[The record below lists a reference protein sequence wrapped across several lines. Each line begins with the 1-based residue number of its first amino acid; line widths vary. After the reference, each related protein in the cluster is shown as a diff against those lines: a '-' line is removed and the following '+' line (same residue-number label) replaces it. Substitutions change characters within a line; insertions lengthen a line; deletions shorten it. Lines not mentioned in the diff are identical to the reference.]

1 MSYLFTAASFPDV
14 ASPLPAYVNGAVKA
28 IVNPTDQVSIS
39 LSDKTTVDVFDS
51 VTTALRCM
59 EFLRQR
65 EQWLL
70 QASDDV
76 LVISC
81 GGKLIVAEASLINQ
95 KLFSS
100 FLPVCYG
107 GTTRFHHRSMSSVLR
122 LADALQ
128 TVGFCVQSPLL
139 NNYDFKTATIKPH
152 LLIVDI
158 NFAATATSEKP
169 GSLLDDGAVNQI
181 VYRYNPP
188 APAPAPAPPPAPAP
202 AP

>member
-1 MSYLFTAASFPDV
+1 MSFLFTSASFPDV
-14 ASPLPAYVNGAVKA
+14 SAPLPAYVNGQEQEIA
-28 IVNPTDQVSIS
+28 NPDDQVSIAI
-39 LSDKTTVDVFDS
+39 SDKTTVDVFDS

-70 QASDDV
+70 QASDDI

-81 GGKLIVAEASLINQ
+81 GSKLIVAEASLINQ

-100 FLPVCYG
+100 FLPIYYG
-107 GTTRFHHRSMSSVLR
+107 GQLRFHHRSMSSVLR

-139 NNYDFKTATIKPH
+139 NNHDFKNATVKPY
-152 LLIVDI
+152 LLLVDI
-158 NFAATATSEKP
+158 NFAATTTSQAP
-169 GSLLDDGAVNQI
+169 GSVLDDGGTNQI
-181 VYRYNPP
+181 IYKY
-188 APAPAPAPPPAPAP
+188 
-202 AP
+202 